1 MARDHL
7 SFLHPFLT
15 IKEDD
20 IMAKAKYAR
29 GADGY
34 FKTNVWD
41 GTYEPSGKKHY
52 VPIRS
57 KKSSADLEK
66 KKKEYDDAV
75 KNRTRI
81 RQSDIS
87 FLFYAREWKKVYKD
101 SKSHNTQMMYDNII
115 EKHLIALDGV
125 KLQDIDRIHLQMVL
139 NRAKGKE
146 RTQEQI
152 QMTFYQ
158 VLKSAIADR
167 LFPADVYDMIKNN
180 TDKVD
185 YKAPEKR
192 PLTSYEKK
200 AVFNAEYKYDSD
212 KIFVFLLY
220 GCGLR
225 REECIALTV
234 FDFNFSDDT
243 LSVNRAHEF
252 VKGKPRQK
260 DPKSWNGYR
269 ELPIPSRILPV
280 VRAYVKHLMAR
291 GKTYLFTT
299 QRGNPATL
307 SCYNRMWDRI
317 IGAMQKA
324 SDEPIIGLTAHIFR
338 HNYCT
343 MLCYQIPRISIK
355 RIAQLVGDSEKMVLE
370 VYNHIVMEK
379 EDAAGAVN
387 DAVNI

>member
-1 MARDHL
+1 
-7 SFLHPFLT
+7 
-15 IKEDD
+15 
-20 IMAKAKYAR
+20 MAKAKYTR

-41 GTYEPSGKKHY
+41 GTYEASGRKHY
-52 VPIRS
+52 VSIRS
-57 KKSSADLEK
+57 RKSSADLEK
-66 KKKEYDDAV
+66 KKKEFDDAV
-75 KNRTRI
+75 KNRTRL

-101 SKSHNTQMMYDNII
+101 SKSHNTQMMYENII
-115 EKHLIALDGV
+115 EKHLNALETV

-158 VLKSAIADR
+158 VLRSAVADR
-167 LFPADVYDMIKNN
+167 LFPAEVYDTIRRN

-192 PLTSYEKK
+192 PLTNYEKK
-200 AVFNAEYKYDSD
+200 AVFAAEYKYEAD
-212 KIFVFLLY
+212 KVFVFLLY

-234 FDFNFSDDT
+234 FDFNFSVDT
-243 LSVNRAHEF
+243 LSVSRAHEF
-252 VKGKPRQK
+252 VSGRPRQK

-269 ELPIPSRILPV
+269 ELPIPAKILPV
-280 VRAYVKHLMAR
+280 VRSYVKHLMSV

-299 QRGNPATL
+299 QRGEPATL
-307 SCYNRMWDRI
+307 SCYRRMWDRI
-317 IGAMQKA
+317 TYAMQKA

-343 MLCYQIPRISIK
+343 MLCYQIPKISIK
-355 RIAQLVGDSEKMVLE
+355 RIAQLIGDSEKMVLE